1 MKFAVIMTCHNREG
15 MTIECLR
22 GLYECK
28 LHRGKTFDVW
38 LNDDGCTDGTA
49 AKVSLLFPSVNVIMG
64 SGHDYWCGGMRR
76 AWGAASKYFDYDGYV
91 WLNDDT
97 FLNEDA
103 FQVMFEDAD
112 RYERGIVVG
121 SIVGHDG
128 KTATYGGEDENG
140 FIVPDGTWRRL
151 RQMNG
156 NAVWIPR
163 SAFRRLGN
171 FEPYL
176 THALGDCDYSRSA
189 VRAGIPVWL
198 TPRCIGLCDRHPTA
212 DAWKRSDV
220 PLLKRIRS
228 LYSPLGGCEPL
239 VLFRYCLKHDG
250 IIVALKLFVGNH
262 LRVFFPRRW
271 Q

>member
-97 FLNEDA
+97 FLNEFRIQILCRNDEDIFSNCIAKAYRDLGLTASLVDYGKVYADKMIVDA
-103 FQVMFEDAD
+103 LEH
-112 RYERGIVVG
+112 R
-121 SIVGHDG
+121 
-128 KTATYGGEDENG
+128 
-140 FIVPDGTWRRL
+140 
-151 RQMNG
+151 
-156 NAVWIPR
+156 
-163 SAFRRLGN
+163 
-171 FEPYL
+171 
-176 THALGDCDYSRSA
+176 
-189 VRAGIPVWL
+189 
-198 TPRCIGLCDRHPTA
+198 
-212 DAWKRSDV
+212 
-220 PLLKRIRS
+220 
-228 LYSPLGGCEPL
+228 
-239 VLFRYCLKHDG
+239 
-250 IIVALKLFVGNH
+250 
-262 LRVFFPRRW
+262 
-271 Q
+271 